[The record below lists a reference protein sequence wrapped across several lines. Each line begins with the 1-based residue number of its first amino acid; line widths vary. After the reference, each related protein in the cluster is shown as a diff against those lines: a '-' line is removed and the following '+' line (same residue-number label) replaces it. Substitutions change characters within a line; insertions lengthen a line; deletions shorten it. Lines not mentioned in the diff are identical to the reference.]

1 MTDRR
6 NISPADELGHIRAEM
21 KRLKTRETELKDQIA
36 ETGQTDGADFTARIV
51 EQTRRSL
58 NREALPPEILED
70 ERYWK
75 VSVNRVVKTVQV
87 ESDTPTASLI
97 DDDDSLA

>member
-1 MTDRR
+1 M
-6 NISPADELGHIRAEM
+6 L
-21 KRLKTRETELKDQIA
+21 
-36 ETGQTDGADFTARIV
+36 F
-51 EQTRRSL
+51 RS
-58 NREALPPEILED
+58 LPPEILED